1 MYFFVNK
8 FARIGKFLYR
18 CGKLKNDDTL
28 VNNHRGNYLD
38 DYLNRQNVSNTF
50 IDDVI
55 AESNKL
61 AISSKCIYNKKI
73 EIAKNEYCEPTVYI
87 ELEKPV
93 LIFAIN
99 TSDRAKETLINL
111 MMLKE
116 NNMKYRTIAVIDED
130 AQITEKDKSRL
141 INRASRPIIGLS
153 DFRETIDEYLVG

>member
-1 MYFFVNK
+1 MDTKGKCLPHPNNK
-8 FARIGKFLYR
+8 ARAEIAAIHHFIGPF
-18 CGKLKNDDTL
+18 T
-28 VNNHRGNYLD
+28 
-38 DYLNRQNVSNTF
+38 
-50 IDDVI
+50 
-55 AESNKL
+55 NKRPRT
-61 AISSKCIYNKKI
+61 NKKI